1 MNLHINLRLKMISAP
16 CEILPQEVFT
26 LIKNTSKNHDHIW
39 TISSKKNNNSKHD
52 ITSMIYNCRNTQQ
65 IEFKLCR
72 HDSGLKQG
80 SRNKSRFF

>member
-1 MNLHINLRLKMISAP
+1 MNYFI
-16 CEILPQEVFT
+16 Q
-26 LIKNTSKNHDHIW
+26 
-39 TISSKKNNNSKHD
+39 KNNNSKHD
-52 ITSMIYNCRNTQQ
+52 ITSMIYNYRNTQQ